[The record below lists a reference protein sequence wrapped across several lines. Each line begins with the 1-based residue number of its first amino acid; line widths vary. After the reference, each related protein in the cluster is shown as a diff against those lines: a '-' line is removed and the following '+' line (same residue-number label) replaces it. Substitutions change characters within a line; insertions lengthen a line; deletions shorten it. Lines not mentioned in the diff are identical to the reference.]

1 MLICFFVLVI
11 NLFITFI
18 HLLIVIIKIS
28 KILYIMYVLLDE
40 MRILLVGAG
49 DLRHVLTTLA
59 RSYRYRKKKI
69 HVSLCNI
76 KH

>member
-1 MLICFFVLVI
+1 
-11 NLFITFI
+11 
-18 HLLIVIIKIS
+18 
-28 KILYIMYVLLDE
+28 MYVLLDE

-49 DLRHVLTTLA
+49 DLRHVMTTLA

-69 HVSLCNI
+69 HVSVCKI